1 MSTGVPGSVP
11 VGLLLSMPK
20 RVIWQV
26 ATPATLTTLQP
37 HRRFSPLLATPHPRY
52 QLLQQQPTITMPPKE
67 STFNWVNQT
76 QDDMAKGKKPQRIFA
91 SSSHQINAESH
102 RKMRALQAG
111 EYL

>member
-1 MSTGVPGSVP
+1 
-11 VGLLLSMPK
+11 
-20 RVIWQV
+20 
-26 ATPATLTTLQP
+26 
-37 HRRFSPLLATPHPRY
+37 
-52 QLLQQQPTITMPPKE
+52 MPPKE

-76 QDDMAKGKKPQRIFA
+76 QDDMAKGKKPQCIFA

>member
-11 VGLLLSMPK
+11 VGLLLFMPK
-20 RVIWQV
+20 RVIWRV

-37 HRRFSPLLATPHPRY
+37 HRRFSQLLATPHPRY
-52 QLLQQQPTITMPPKE
+52 QLLQQHPTITMPPKV
-67 STFNWVNQT
+67 STFNRVNQT
-76 QDDMAKGKKPQRIFA
+76 QDDMAKGKKPQYIFA
-91 SSSHQINAESH
+91 SSSHQINSESD